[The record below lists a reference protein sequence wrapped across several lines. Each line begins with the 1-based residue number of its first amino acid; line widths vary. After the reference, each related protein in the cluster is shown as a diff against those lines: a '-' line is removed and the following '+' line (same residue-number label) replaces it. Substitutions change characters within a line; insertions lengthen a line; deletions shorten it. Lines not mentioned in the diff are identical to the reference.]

1 MDELNEIT
9 KGVKAVERAL
19 DVMSCFT
26 MEIPE
31 LSLVEICNQTGLPK
45 ATVHRL
51 LATLAQ
57 ANFVVQDPVTSTY
70 RLGYKVMVMGAIA
83 QMQINYLEKARPI
96 FRSLVRDIEETINMA
111 SLDGN
116 HHVCTLVVEPERP
129 VRVTTNIGVRRL
141 CYFGA
146 AGLVLMAYQPE
157 SILNKILP
165 SDKLEA
171 FTVWSTV
178 DPNEYKRRLAGVREH
193 GFAIER
199 GESFPDV
206 TALSAPI
213 FDHLGKIVA
222 AATIVA
228 PTHRVPDDRIS
239 VLLKK
244 LLEATN
250 QISRE
255 LGASQGMPI
264 ETFASVQQE

>member
-1 MDELNEIT
+1 
-9 KGVKAVERAL
+9 
-19 DVMSCFT
+19 
-26 MEIPE
+26 
-31 LSLVEICNQTGLPK
+31 
-45 ATVHRL
+45 
-51 LATLAQ
+51 
-57 ANFVVQDPVTSTY
+57 
-70 RLGYKVMVMGAIA
+70 
-83 QMQINYLEKARPI
+83 
-96 FRSLVRDIEETINMA
+96 
-111 SLDGN
+111 
-116 HHVCTLVVEPERP
+116 
-129 VRVTTNIGVRRL
+129 L

-146 AGLVLMAYQPE
+146 AGLVLLAYQPE

-171 FTVWSTV
+171 FTVWSTI
-178 DPNEYKRRLAGVREH
+178 DPTEYKRRLAGVREH

-199 GESFPDV
+199 GEGFPDV

-213 FDHLGKIVA
+213 FDYQGQVVA

-255 LGASQGMPI
+255 LGASHNMPI
-264 ETFASVQQE
+264 QTFSSVQQE